1 MNVMNARSESLRLAC
16 SSDLMRGILS
26 FVPALWPPYES
37 GPLQVF
43 AVVRNY
49 TTRRGSVSVEV
60 IKYNQKVLAKE
71 RIR

>member
-1 MNVMNARSESLRLAC
+1 MLGVNLRDSVFVRLNERDPLLRPRSLA
-16 SSDLMRGILS
+16 
-26 FVPALWPPYES
+26 AYES

-49 TTRRGSVSVEV
+49 TTHRGSVTVKV